1 MGTEIRC
8 KECNHILAEFDE
20 VPTNVIWYSRFVYK
34 LKSECP
40 KCGHKLPDVS
50 TYAEKM
56 QFKLKSRL
64 PILVK

>member
-8 KECNHILAEFDE
+8 KNCSHILAKFDE
-20 VPTNVIWYSRFVYK
+20 VPTNILWYSRLIYR
-34 LKSECP
+34 LKGECP
-40 KCGHKLPDVS
+40 ECGHKLPDLA

-56 QFKLKSRL
+56 QFKVEDRM